1 MSNVELIIDA
11 IGASAA
17 IIAAFALYLTR
28 KSIQEEFK
36 SRIFQTMNDI
46 ADELIEKEKSDEL
59 KNKDPQAIMEYCL
72 RLNKIAFFDNNQII
86 PKGVAK
92 YFEQSLKSGCDHLND
107 PNFQDIRRTGL
118 RSLQDWCCNHKGS
131 ELPEMQDK
139 RPKDQD

>member
-1 MSNVELIIDA
+1 MSNIELIIDA

-28 KSIQEEFK
+28 KSIQEESK

-46 ADELIEKEKSDEL
+46 ANELLEIDKEKSDEL
-59 KNKDPQAIMEYCL
+59 ENKDRQAIIEYCL

-86 PKGVAK
+86 PKEVAK
-92 YFEQSLKSGCDHLND
+92 YFEQSLKSGCDHLKD
-107 PNFQDIRRTGL
+107 PNFQDIRRKGL
-118 RSLQDWCCNHKGS
+118 RSLQDWCCNHEGS

-139 RPKDQD
+139 RQKD